1 MDIIKLKRNKYE
13 SNTFFMKEKDKIKG
27 MRYGILELNKLQLKG
42 IFENIELCIAAF
54 PIPRNL
60 RERLE
65 NNISPR
71 FREINDNIKFNK
83 EIPEDFYIEISALNQ
98 EDLLYGLESLS
109 INLLLKERGF
119 RPEEL
124 KSLIFRIKF
133 TRF

>member
-119 RPEEL
+119 RR
-124 KSLIFRIKF
+124 KN
-133 TRF
+133 

>member
-1 MDIIKLKRNKYE
+1 
-13 SNTFFMKEKDKIKG
+13 MKENDKIKG

-65 NNISPR
+65 NKISPR
-71 FREINDNIKFNK
+71 FREINDIIKSNK

-109 INLLLKERGF
+109 LNLLLKERGF

-124 KSLIFRIKF
+124 KCLIVRIKF

>member
-1 MDIIKLKRNKYE
+1 MDISKLKCNKYE
-13 SNTFFMKEKDKIKG
+13 SNTFFMKENDKIKG

-65 NNISPR
+65 NKISPR
-71 FREINDNIKFNK
+71 FREINDIIKSNK

-109 INLLLKERGF
+109 INLLLKKRGF

-124 KSLIFRIKF
+124 KSLIVRIKF

>member
-124 KSLIFRIKF
+124 KSLIVRIKF